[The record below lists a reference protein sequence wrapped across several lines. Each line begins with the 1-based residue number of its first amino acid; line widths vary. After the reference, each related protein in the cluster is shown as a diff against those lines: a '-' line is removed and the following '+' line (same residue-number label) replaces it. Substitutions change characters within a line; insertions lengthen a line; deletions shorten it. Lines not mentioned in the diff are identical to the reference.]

1 MTTTEIMDKIDTMIN
16 ANYVVIGI
24 LIVILIA
31 FGFALYYFA
40 KSLIATLTNYRTYNK
55 ELKGEVKGVG
65 NSLKDTSADN
75 EIYIEPSSPD
85 DAEIETTSKPQV
97 DPKKFMPRSRK
108 EFIAELEKQN
118 MEYNEQKTNYLVH
131 QLNYPENDDVVDE
144 RILYKEYDNYK
155 Y

>member
-1 MTTTEIMDKIDTMIN
+1 MTTTEIMDKIDSMIH
-16 ANYVVIGI
+16 ANYIVVGI
-24 LIVILIA
+24 FILILIA

-40 KSLIATLTNYRTYNK
+40 KSLITTITNYRTYNK

-65 NSLKDTSADN
+65 SSLKDTSADN
-75 EIYIEPSSPD
+75 EIYIEPASPD
-85 DAEIETTSKPQV
+85 DAEVETQV

-108 EFIAELEKQN
+108 EFINELETQN
-118 MEYNEQKTNYLVH
+118 KEYNEQKTNYLVN
-131 QLNYPENDDVVDE
+131 QLNYPENDDIVDE